1 MKMRIQNKILIT
13 ICSLILL
20 SLVGQIVF
28 NQFLSKGFFMRQQ
41 KGIIAESFEQI
52 KAGYSDDLKEI
63 NDIAENLQDTYGI
76 KTVISDNGEI
86 VYSSGYSFMMQG
98 QRPGMNPMFHSTEF
112 TTTPTV
118 SIIDGKGVLGDT
130 DRLQLA
136 GCFYHNGEAIRVLMT
151 LQIAAIDNSVSVFT
165 EANIYISVAV
175 LIDGVLIALVVS
187 KTISKPITNI
197 EVVSKKIATLD
208 FSSDADEDNST
219 AEIASLAKSINQMSR
234 RLDQSMRDLTAANAQ
249 LQKDIEYRK
258 QIELYRR
265 EFIAFVS
272 HEMKTPLAL
281 LQIYTENLKNNIQGI
296 DRDYYCDT
304 IIEETEKQGKLVSD
318 MLEISSIDN
327 GFIKLNF
334 EEVDLTELCRDILRE
349 YQPILS
355 EYQIKVSLT
364 ESAGVSTDAKY
375 LEQVIKNILNNAVQ
389 HTAAGNE
396 IRITLGSTDGKACLE
411 IFNQGEHIPEEDL
424 EHLWDAFYRTD
435 KARTRDGK
443 NNVGLGLYIVKTVMD
458 KHSGTCHVENTDGGV
473 IVTITLNEYNSEI
486 SAEKSF

>member
-1 MKMRIQNKILIT
+1 MKIRNKILVT

-41 KGIIAESFEQI
+41 KSIIAESFEQI
-52 KAGYSDDLKEI
+52 KAGYGDDLDAV

-98 QRPGMNPMFHSTEF
+98 QRPGMNPMFHSAEF
-112 TTTPTV
+112 TATPTV
-118 SIIDGKGVLGDT
+118 SLIEGKGVLGDT

-136 GCFYHNGEAIRVLMT
+136 GCFSHNGEDIRVLMT

-175 LIDGVLIALVVS
+175 LIIGVLIALVVS
-187 KTISKPITNI
+187 KTISRPITNI
-197 EVVSKKIATLD
+197 EAVSRKIAKLD
-208 FSSDADEDNST
+208 FSSDADEHSST
-219 AEIASLAKSINQMSR
+219 AEIANLARSINQMSR
-234 RLDQSMRDLTAANAQ
+234 RLDQSMRDLTAANEQ
-249 LQKDIEYRK
+249 LQRDIEYK
-258 QIELYRR
+258 NKIEGYRR
-265 EFIAFVS
+265 EFIASVS

-304 IIEETEKQGKLVSD
+304 IIEETEKLSKLVSD

-327 GFIKLNF
+327 GFIKLSF
-334 EEVDLTELCRDILRE
+334 EEVDLSELSRDILRE
-349 YQPILS
+349 YRPILES
-355 EYQIKVSLT
+355 YQTKVVLPDSMC
-364 ESAGVSTDAKY
+364 VSGDIKY

-389 HTAAGNE
+389 HTAPGNE
-396 IRITLGSTDGKACLE
+396 IRITLGSADGKACLE
-411 IFNQGEHIPEEDL
+411 VFNQGEHIPEDDL

-443 NNVGLGLYIVKTVMD
+443 NNVGLGLYIVKTVVD
-458 KHSGTCHVENTDGGV
+458 KHGGTCHIKNANGGV
-473 IVTITLNEYNSEI
+473 AVTITLNQ
-486 SAEKSF
+486 

>member
-1 MKMRIQNKILIT
+1 MKMRIRNKILIA

-28 NQFLSKGFFMRQQ
+28 NQFLSKSFFVRQQ
-41 KGIIAESFEQI
+41 KSMIAESYEQI
-52 KAGYSDDLKEI
+52 KTGYGDDLDAV

-86 VYSSGYSFMMQG
+86 VYSSGYSFMMQR
-98 QRPGMNPMFHSTEF
+98 QRPGMNPIFRNAEF
-112 TTTPTV
+112 TSTPTV
-118 SIIDGKGVLGDT
+118 SLIEGKGVLSDT

-136 GCFYHNGEAIRVLMT
+136 GSFYHKGEEIRVLMT

-165 EANIYISVAV
+165 EANIYISIAV
-175 LIDGVLIALVVS
+175 LIIGVLIALVVS

-197 EVVSKKIATLD
+197 EAVSKKIAKLD
-208 FSSDADEDNST
+208 FSYFADERDST
-219 AEIASLAKSINQMSR
+219 LELASLAQSVNQMSR
-234 RLDQSMRDLTAANAQ
+234 QLGRNMRELTAANEQ

-258 QIELYRR
+258 QIEGYRR
-265 EFIAFVS
+265 EFIAAVS

-304 IIEETEKQGKLVSD
+304 IIEETEKLSKLITQ

-327 GFIKLNF
+327 GFLKLNF
-334 EEVDLTELCRDILRE
+334 EDLDIAELCRDILRE
-349 YQPILS
+349 YQPILE
-355 EYQIKVSLT
+355 EYQTSIDLE
-364 ESAGVSTDAKY
+364 ESAVVYGDIKY

-389 HTAAGNE
+389 HTKNGHG
-396 IRITLGSTDGKACLE
+396 IRINLRSINGKINLGIA
-411 IFNQGEHIPEEDL
+411 NQGECISEKDL
-424 EHLWDAFYRTD
+424 EHIWEAFYRTD

-443 NNVGLGLYIVKTVMD
+443 NNVGLGLYIVKTVID
-458 KHSGTCHVENTDGGV
+458 KHNGTCRIYNTDNGV
-473 IVTITLNEYNSEI
+473 AVSITLDSKN
-486 SAEKSF
+486 

>member
-1 MKMRIQNKILIT
+1 MKIRNKILIT
-13 ICSLILL
+13 ICALVLL

-28 NQFLSKGFFMRQQ
+28 NQFLSKGFFMCQQ
-41 KGIIAESFEQI
+41 KNIIAESFEQI
-52 KAGYSDDLKEI
+52 KTGYSDNLDTV
-63 NDIAENLQDTYGI
+63 NDIAEHLQDTYGI

-86 VYSSGYSFMMQG
+86 VYSSGAFMMQG
-98 QRPGMNPMFHSTEF
+98 QRPGMNPMFHGAEF
-112 TTTPTV
+112 TSTPTV
-118 SIIDGKGVLGDT
+118 LLIEGKSMLGET

-136 GCFYHNGEAIRVLMT
+136 GRFSHSSKEIRVLMT

-175 LIDGVLIALVVS
+175 LIIGVLIALVVS

-197 EVVSKKIATLD
+197 ESVSKRIAKLD
-208 FSSDADEDNST
+208 FSSDADENSST
-219 AEIASLAKSINQMSR
+219 AEIASLARSINQMSR
-234 RLDQSMRDLTAANAQ
+234 QLDQSMRELSAANEQ
-249 LQKDIEYRK
+249 LQRDIEYK
-258 QIELYRR
+258 TKIEGYRR
-265 EFIAFVS
+265 EFIASVS

-304 IIEETEKQGKLVSD
+304 IIEETEKLSKMVSD

-327 GFIKLNF
+327 GFIKLSF
-334 EEVDLTELCRDILRE
+334 AEVDLSELCRDILRE
-349 YQPILS
+349 YRPILES
-355 EYQIKVSLT
+355 YQTKVALSD
-364 ESAGVSTDAKY
+364 SICVSGDIKY

-389 HTAAGNE
+389 HTATGNE
-396 IRITLGSTDGKACLE
+396 IRFTLGSADGKACLE

-458 KHSGTCHVENTDGGV
+458 KHGGTCHIENTEGGV
-473 IVTITLNEYNSEI
+473 TVTITLNQ
-486 SAEKSF
+486 

>member
-1 MKMRIQNKILIT
+1 MKMRIRNKILIT

-41 KGIIAESFEQI
+41 KSIIAESFEQI

-63 NDIAENLQDTYGI
+63 NHIAENLQDTYGI

-86 VYSSGYSFMMQG
+86 VYSSGSFMMQG
-98 QRPGMNPMFHSTEF
+98 QRPGMNPMFNNVEF
-112 TTTPTV
+112 TSTPTV
-118 SIIDGKGVLGDT
+118 SLIEGKGVLGDT

-136 GCFYHNGEAIRVLMT
+136 GCFYHNGEEIRVLMT

-175 LIDGVLIALVVS
+175 LIIGVLIALVVS

-197 EVVSKKIATLD
+197 EAVSKRIATLD
-208 FSSDADEDNST
+208 FSCTADEHDST
-219 AEIASLAKSINQMSR
+219 TELASLAESINRMSR
-234 RLDQSMRDLTAANAQ
+234 QLDQSMRDLTAANEQ
-249 LQKDIEYRK
+249 LQKDIEYK
-258 QIELYRR
+258 NKVEGYRR
-265 EFIAFVS
+265 EFIASVS

-304 IIEETEKQGKLVSD
+304 IIEETEKLSKMVSS
-318 MLEISSIDN
+318 MLEISSIDS

-334 EEVDLTELCRDILRE
+334 AEVDLTELCKEILRE

-355 EYQIKVSLT
+355 DYQTKVSLT
-364 ESAGVSTDAKY
+364 ESAVVSGDIKY

-389 HTAAGNE
+389 HTATSNE
-396 IRITLGSTDGKACLE
+396 ISIILEKTASKTCLK

-458 KHSGTCHVENTDGGV
+458 KHGGICHIENTDGGV
-473 IVTITLNEYNSEI
+473 TVSIILES
-486 SAEKSF
+486 K